1 MPQQFANSARSRL
14 AASLSDSATSLVV
27 EAASADLF
35 PIANVNTGAVP
46 SSNDWFKAVLQD
58 SSGLIEIVYVRTRA
72 FGSGVCSNV
81 IRGQEGTTAL
91 AFPAGTV
98 IGLRL
103 TAADLAAA
111 TEVYVPPA
119 GLISLWYGSIA
130 NIPAGYALC
139 DGDNGTPDLRSRF
152 IVGAGSTYAVAAT
165 GGSANAIVVEH
176 THTGTTGGQSANA
189 SHSHTFSGTTSYVGN
204 HTHSQVGVNQLQQ
217 FNQGGAGWSSGATAN
232 TGGAGAHDHTYSGT
246 TSGVSTDHNH
256 SFTTASTGS
265 SGTNANL
272 PPYYA
277 LAYIMKL

>member
-14 AASLSDSATSLVV
+14 AASITDTATSLVI

-35 PIANVNTGAVP
+35 PIANVNTGTVP

-111 TEVYVPPA
+111 TAVYVPPT
-119 GLISLWYGSIA
+119 GLINLWYGSIA
-130 NIPAGYALC
+130 SIPSGWALC
-139 DGDNGTPDLRSRF
+139 DGANGTPDLRDRF
-152 IVGAGSTYAVAAT
+152 VVGAGSTYAVAAS

-176 THTGTTGGQSANA
+176 THTGTTGDQSAN
-189 SHSHTFSGTTSYVGN
+189 HTHTFSGTTSGVGN
-204 HTHSQVGVNQLQQ
+204 HSHSQVGANNLQTAYGG
-217 FNQGGAGWSSGATAN
+217 GGAGWASGDTTS
-232 TGGAGAHDHTYSGT
+232 TGGAGAHDHSYSGT
-246 TSGVSTDHNH
+246 TSGVSANHNH
-256 SFTTASTGS
+256 AFTTASTGS

>member
-1 MPQQFANSARSRL
+1 MPQKFANNARSRL
-14 AASLSDSATSLVV
+14 AASITASSTSLVV
-27 EAASADLF
+27 ESATADLF
-35 PIANVNTGAVP
+35 PIANVNTGSVP

-81 IRGQEGTTAL
+81 MRAQEGTEAL
-91 AFPAGTV
+91 DFPAGTV
-98 IGLRL
+98 VGLRL
-103 TAADLAAA
+103 TAADLEAA
-111 TEVYVPPA
+111 TEVYVPPT
-119 GLISLWYGSIA
+119 GLINLWYGSIA
-130 NIPAGYALC
+130 NIPSGWALC
-139 DGDNGTPDLRSRF
+139 DGANGTPDLRDRF
-152 IVGAGSTYAVAAT
+152 VVGAGSTYAVNAT

-176 THTGTTGGQSANA
+176 THTGTTGNQSAN
-189 SHSHTFSGTTSYVGN
+189 HTHTFSGTTSGVGN
-204 HTHSQVGVNQLQQ
+204 HSHSQVGVNNLQSAY
-217 FNQGGAGWSSGATAN
+217 GSSGAGWASGQTAN

-246 TSGVSTDHNH
+246 TSGVSSDHTH

>member
-111 TEVYVPPA
+111 TQVYVPPA
-119 GLISLWYGSIA
+119 GMINLWYGSIA

-139 DGDNGTPDLRSRF
+139 DGANGTPDLRDRF
-152 IVGAGSTYAVAAT
+152 VVGAGTTYAVNAT

-176 THTGTTGGQSANA
+176 THTGTTGNQSAN
-189 SHSHTFSGTTSYVGN
+189 HSHTFSGTTSGVGN
-204 HTHSQVGVNQLQQ
+204 HSHSQVGVNELQQ
-217 FNQGGAGWSSGATAN
+217 FTQGGAGWASGATSS

-246 TSGVSTDHNH
+246 TAANNANHNH
-256 SFTTASTGS
+256 SFTTASAGS